1 MSSRQSRVH
10 RDWVTFSERNVAQ
23 SRAEILYL
31 ILGVLDWKPLKF
43 LKEGFDVFIPVTNV
57 KLQNFGSFGVCQED
71 DTENLT
77 VENYSSLVLTC
88 QKYRG
93 AFL

>member
-57 KLQNFGSFGVCQED
+57 KLQNFGSFGVCKD
-71 DTENLT
+71 VLEN
-77 VENYSSLVLTC
+77 VIEENCSSLVLTE
-88 QKYRG
+88 QRHRVSK
-93 AFL
+93 